1 MRRRLLCA
9 QRGVCPVD
17 QTGDRALRPP
27 LPSGPR
33 ALRQGQVLPEELALR
48 KPLHRPLQAVRAERG
63 GVRSQVLRQAD
74 DSLLRQSRLL
84 PEEPPVL
91 QCRRGPGVL
100 PTSRQVQDPDP
111 TRGHRRRAGN
121 TADLLSARPGQYES
135 RPLLSAGTGGAQ
147 QPRFPDTAPRHQPIL
162 LSARSGLWIG
172 LGQGL
177 RRSPIRLTKLR
188 KLRQRVPKRD
198 VQPGDLRP
206 AVIAST
212 LPIRRNL
219 PPV

>member
-48 KPLHRPLQAVRAERG
+48 KPLHRPLQALRAERG

-91 QCRRGPGVL
+91 QCRRRPGVL
-100 PTSRQVQDPDP
+100 PASQQVQDPDP